1 MVEVGGSERRL
12 YICTTLVK
20 TTVESVEWTDRV
32 DGFEKTQADDPSEL
46 FVVFFVVERTKEGEL
61 RGQAGQ

>member
-12 YICTTLVK
+12 YVCTTLVK

-32 DGFEKTQADDPSEL
+32 DGIEKTQADDPSEL